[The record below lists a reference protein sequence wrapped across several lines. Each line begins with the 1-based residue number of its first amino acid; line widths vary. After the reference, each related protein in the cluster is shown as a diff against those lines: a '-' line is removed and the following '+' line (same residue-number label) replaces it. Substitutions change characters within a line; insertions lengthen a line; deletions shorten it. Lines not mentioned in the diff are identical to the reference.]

1 MVQALISRFVQT
13 VNLSWL
19 INFSDR
25 ALELLKLQQLRVQKA
40 RQILCAYSYVCPII
54 AGQVTNM
61 YVYCYLII
69 VKQSMKMHMRDVPT
83 VIGSDR
89 C

>member
-1 MVQALISRFVQT
+1 MCFT
-13 VNLSWL
+13 TDLS
-19 INFSDR
+19 IQQKYFSDI
-25 ALELLKLQQLRVQKA
+25 ALKIVKLQQLKVQKT
-40 RQILCAYSYVCPII
+40 RQILCADAYALLLYP
-54 AGQVTNM
+54 
-61 YVYCYLII
+61 YCYLVI